1 MLVACTAPLFVL
13 HRGVDSCCCWRCSV
27 LVVAVVV
34 APLVLVAVVRAVV
47 VIVAAL
53 VVLLVTVMLT
63 LLHFE
68 LPRLLLLFAS
78 MLSLVLVLGISQE

>member
-1 MLVACTAPLFVL
+1 M
-13 HRGVDSCCCWRCSV
+13 
-27 LVVAVVV
+27 VAVVV
-34 APLVLVAVVRAVV
+34 APLVLVAVVRAAV